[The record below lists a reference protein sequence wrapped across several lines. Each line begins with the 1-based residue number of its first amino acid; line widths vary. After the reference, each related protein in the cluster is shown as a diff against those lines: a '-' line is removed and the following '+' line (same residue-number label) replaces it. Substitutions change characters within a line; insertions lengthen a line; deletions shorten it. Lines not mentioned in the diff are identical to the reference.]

1 MVFIN
6 IEINVVINFVNV
18 LFVGFI
24 FCVLGL
30 FFYIRNK
37 INVVIVN
44 WIIINGSW
52 IIINEVKKVLMIV
65 FKEKY
70 FSIF

>member
-6 IEINVVINFVNV
+6 IDINVVIMLVNV

-52 IIINEVKKVLMIV
+52 IIINEVKKVLIIV